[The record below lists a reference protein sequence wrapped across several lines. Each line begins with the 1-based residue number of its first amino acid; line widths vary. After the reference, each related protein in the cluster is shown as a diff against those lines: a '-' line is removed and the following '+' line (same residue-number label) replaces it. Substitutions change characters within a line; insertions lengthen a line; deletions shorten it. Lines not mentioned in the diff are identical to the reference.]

1 MSLFGLD
8 AAGNSAY
15 VQADGQGT
23 TSTPYIM
30 QHDLLTRSMKS
41 AFASGIVDAD
51 VVAGVANKS
60 IRVTSLVISAASG
73 CTVQLQSGGTTDLTP
88 AFPIVTSG
96 NLAISNELGLFQ
108 TAAGEKLNAVV
119 SSGGDYSVMVTYRE
133 V

>member
-1 MSLFGLD
+1 MALFGLD

-41 AFASGIVDAD
+41 AFASGTASAD
-51 VVAGVANKS
+51 VVAGVTDKS
-60 IRVTSLVISAASG
+60 IRVTSLIITATAA
-73 CTVQLQSGGTTDLTP
+73 CTLKLQSGGSTDITP
-88 AFPIVTSG
+88 AFRLPADG
-96 NLAISNELGLFQ
+96 NLTITNELGLFE

-119 SSGGDYSVMVTYRE
+119 SAGGDYTVMVTYRE

>member
-1 MSLFGLD
+1 MALFGLD

-41 AFASGIVDAD
+41 AFASGTASAD
-51 VVAGVANKS
+51 VVSGVTDKA
-60 IRVTSLVISAASG
+60 IRVTSLVISAVSG

-88 AFPIVTSG
+88 AFPIVASG
-96 NLAISNELGLFQ
+96 NLTLSNELGLFE